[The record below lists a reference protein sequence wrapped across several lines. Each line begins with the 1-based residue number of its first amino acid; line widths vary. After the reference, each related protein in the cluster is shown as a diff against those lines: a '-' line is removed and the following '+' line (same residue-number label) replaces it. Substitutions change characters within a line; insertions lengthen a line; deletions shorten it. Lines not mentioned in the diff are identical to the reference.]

1 MTRAAPAKI
10 LGLNDRGS
18 LKKGSVA
25 DIAIYDPKKPIDK
38 MFANAEH
45 VFKNGIEIVRGGKVL
60 RHLETATK
68 CLKLNYD
75 EKIHK
80 KIKKWFDNFYSLS
93 LTEFEI
99 DEKFFKENNF
109 ENINN

>member
-1 MTRAAPAKI
+1 
-10 LGLNDRGS
+10 
-18 LKKGSVA
+18 
-25 DIAIYDPKKPIDK
+25 

-60 RHLETATK
+60 RHLQTATK
-68 CLKLNYD
+68 CLELNYD

-80 KIKKWFDNFYSLS
+80 KIKKWFDNHYSLS

>member
-1 MTRAAPAKI
+1 MYYDRAAPAKI
-10 LGLNDRGS
+10 LGLNDRK

-60 RHLETATK
+60 RHLQTATK
-68 CLKLNYD
+68 YLKLNYD

-80 KIKKWFDNFYSLS
+80 KMV
-93 LTEFEI
+93 
-99 DEKFFKENNF
+99 
-109 ENINN
+109 